1 MRTPMAVQNT
11 IKTFIQAKGISVYRF
26 RKDVQVSQSTAYDLV
41 NDPSRIPN
49 GDVLNRICETYRI
62 QPGEVLLWI
71 PDSPD
76 QTNTAA

>member
-11 IKTFIQAKGISVYRF
+11 LKRFIQEKNISVYRF
-26 RKDVQVSQSTAYDLV
+26 RKDVDVSQSTAYDLV

-62 QPGEVLLWI
+62 QPGEILLWI
-71 PDSPD
+71 PESEE
-76 QTNTAA
+76 TAA